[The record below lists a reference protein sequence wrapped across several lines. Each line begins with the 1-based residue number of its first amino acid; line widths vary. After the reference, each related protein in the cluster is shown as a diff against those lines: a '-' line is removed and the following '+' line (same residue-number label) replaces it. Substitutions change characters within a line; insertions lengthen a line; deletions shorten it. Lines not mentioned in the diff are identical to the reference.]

1 MSDINYKLISLNAI
15 VTKNKPGTLVDL
27 DINKICEENNI
38 KFNSTKSFYITNLNS
53 IQSRGNHSN
62 SNASEILVCLKG
74 TFDLTLF
81 NGNEYKKITLKEND
95 LIYID
100 KNIWLELNNFKDCII
115 LAFVSICKTE
125 KKSCYDIDDY
135 KREFGNLPTVNNL

>member
-1 MSDINYKLISLNAI
+1 MSDINYKLLRLHPII
-15 VTKNKPGTLVDL
+15 TKNKPGTLIDL
-27 DINKICEENNI
+27 NIDKICEENNI
-38 KFNSTKSFYITNLNS
+38 KFSITKSFYITNLDSN
-53 IQSRGNHSN
+53 QSRGNHSN

-81 NGNEYKKITLKEND
+81 NGNEYKKISLKEND

-115 LAFVSICKTE
+115 LAFVNIFPSD
-125 KKSCYDIDDY
+125 KKSCYNIDDY
-135 KREFGNLPTVNNL
+135 MRTFGDKSQNN